1 MKPYKWERWN
11 SLWKERNNICVVYLL
26 CTGCY
31 TFLDKKIPCHVK
43 TLKLSETFFLSNVD
57 NATCFTI
64 SHNLPNGFYFEDN
77 RFSFPFHYILLY
89 TSSYLNRKHSL
100 YRVVSI
106 SKRWKIVIKL
116 PFRKYPIEKM
126 SLTNNSS
133 FITCE
138 FLYIRFQKDRSN
150 AKIISHERII
160 LSKYFICNY

>member
-1 MKPYKWERWN
+1 MNIFLKPHEALLGKGETPFG
-11 SLWKERNNICVVYLL
+11 RNVTIYAWCVCCGL
-26 CTGCY
+26 GD
-31 TFLDKKIPCHVK
+31 TFLDKEIPCYVT

-100 YRVVSI
+100 YCIVSI

-138 FLYIRFQKDRSN
+138 F
-150 AKIISHERII
+150 
-160 LSKYFICNY
+160 